1 MKNKKIH
8 FIGIGGISMS
18 ALATYLHLQGYSVQ
32 GSDIA
37 QNNETIK
44 LNNLGINTFVGH
56 NAVNLQNV
64 DVCVYSGAID
74 KSNVEL
80 AYALNHS
87 IPTLER
93 SELLG
98 IIAKDFTNTI
108 AVAGTHGKT
117 TTTAMLAQIFIDAN
131 LSPTV
136 HIGGDFDYIKGNFLY
151 SKKKYFITEACEYR
165 RSFLA
170 LHPQYSIINNVE
182 LDHTDCYKD
191 ITNMYD
197 AFYKFV
203 EQTQNA
209 VFINYND
216 PFYKLIKNNDKVIS
230 YGLSS
235 KADYC
240 ATNLRQNKNKYTFDI
255 LHCGEYIGTIKLNI
269 AGKYNAVNALA
280 SVSVSHYLGIPIQ
293 TIKQSLYNFKN
304 VDRRF
309 EFIKKLNNSDIYR
322 DYAHHPTEIKNL
334 LNNIKH
340 LKYDKIICFFQPHTY
355 SRTKGL
361 FNEFLTSFDSC
372 DKLYLLPTYPA
383 REFPIEGGDSK
394 DLYNELKK
402 YKKEVHYIQDIKE
415 VKQLLNE
422 NSIQHNIILL
432 VGAGDIGN
440 IDI

>member
-131 LSPTV
+131 LSLLKYP
-136 HIGGDFDYIKGNFLY
+136 NNLY
-151 SKKKYFITEACEYR
+151 
-165 RSFLA
+165 
-170 LHPQYSIINNVE
+170 
-182 LDHTDCYKD
+182 
-191 ITNMYD
+191 
-197 AFYKFV
+197 
-203 EQTQNA
+203 
-209 VFINYND
+209 
-216 PFYKLIKNNDKVIS
+216 
-230 YGLSS
+230 LSS
-235 KADYC
+235 Y
-240 ATNLRQNKNKYTFDI
+240 
-255 LHCGEYIGTIKLNI
+255 
-269 AGKYNAVNALA
+269 
-280 SVSVSHYLGIPIQ
+280 
-293 TIKQSLYNFKN
+293 
-304 VDRRF
+304 
-309 EFIKKLNNSDIYR
+309 
-322 DYAHHPTEIKNL
+322 
-334 LNNIKH
+334 
-340 LKYDKIICFFQPHTY
+340 FFVY
-355 SRTKGL
+355 S
-361 FNEFLTSFDSC
+361 
-372 DKLYLLPTYPA
+372 
-383 REFPIEGGDSK
+383 
-394 DLYNELKK
+394 
-402 YKKEVHYIQDIKE
+402 
-415 VKQLLNE
+415 
-422 NSIQHNIILL
+422 
-432 VGAGDIGN
+432 
-440 IDI
+440 

>member
-18 ALATYLHLQGYSVQ
+18 ALAIYLHLQGYSVQ

-44 LNNLGINTFVGH
+44 LNNLGIKIFVGH
-56 NAVNLQNV
+56 NAINLQNV

-80 AYALNHS
+80 AYALNYS

-98 IIAKDFTNTI
+98 IISKDFSNTI

-151 SKKKYFITEACEYR
+151 GKKKYFITEACEYR

-197 AFYKFV
+197 TFYKFV

-230 YGLSS
+230 YGLSK

-255 LHCGEYIGTIKLNI
+255 LHCGDYIGTIKLNI

-309 EFIKKLNNSDIYR
+309 DFIKKLNNSDIYR

-334 LNNIKH
+334 LNNVKH

-383 REFPIEGGDSK
+383 RELPIKGGDSK

>member
-44 LNNLGINTFVGH
+44 LNNLGIKIFVGH
-56 NAVNLQNV
+56 NAINLQNV

-80 AYALNHS
+80 SYALNHS
-87 IPTLER
+87 IPTIER

-98 IIAKDFTNTI
+98 IIAKDFSNTI

-136 HIGGDFDYIKGNFLY
+136 HIGGNFDYIKGNFLY
-151 SKKKYFITEACEYR
+151 GKKKYFITEACEYR

-334 LNNIKH
+334 LNNVKH

-383 REFPIEGGDSK
+383 REFPIEGGNSK